1 MGTDWLKDQ
10 IENIRT
16 TERMHQQQNEKQLRR
31 ANAIKA
37 KAHTF
42 LADASKET
50 KKAVDTLN
58 LEFKDD
64 QKRQLTVET
73 RPNAIAVMGLGSQV
87 TATLQPGG
95 IVRFTTQSGHAHV
108 HTAPG
113 WLLYLCMANYEMLRD
128 LAIRHP
134 QARLGLPGR
143 RKVWPI
149 CLWPRYLRFVYPT
162 HFGTWPE

>member
-16 TERMHQQQNEKQLRR
+16 TERMRQQQLRR

-42 LADASKET
+42 LADASNET

-87 TATLQPGG
+87 TATLQAGG
-95 IVRFTTQSGHAHV
+95 VVRFTTDSGHVHV
-108 HTAPG
+108 HTREHDIELAVDDHDLVYCKQAESRGPDAVTQA
-113 WLLYLCMANYEMLRD
+113 LLRPFLSAFREG
-128 LAIRHP
+128 A
-134 QARLGLPGR
+134 
-143 RKVWPI
+143 
-149 CLWPRYLRFVYPT
+149 
-162 HFGTWPE
+162 

>member
-37 KAHTF
+37 KAHNF

-108 HTAPG
+108 HTREHSIELNVG
-113 WLLYLCMANYEMLRD
+113 DDGLLFCTRGESRGPD
-128 LAIRHP
+128 AIT
-134 QARLGLPGR
+134 QALLGPFLSAFREGA
-143 RKVWPI
+143 
-149 CLWPRYLRFVYPT
+149 
-162 HFGTWPE
+162 

>member
-16 TERMHQQQNEKQLRR
+16 TERMRQQQLRR

-87 TATLQPGG
+87 TATLQAGG
-95 IVRFTTQSGHAHV
+95 VVRFTTDSGHVHV
-108 HTAPG
+108 HTREHDIELAVDDHDLVYCKQAESRGPDAVTQA
-113 WLLYLCMANYEMLRD
+113 LLRPFLSAFREG
-128 LAIRHP
+128 A
-134 QARLGLPGR
+134 
-143 RKVWPI
+143 
-149 CLWPRYLRFVYPT
+149 
-162 HFGTWPE
+162 

>member
-16 TERMHQQQNEKQLRR
+16 TERMRQQQLRR

-87 TATLQPGG
+87 TATLQAGG
-95 IVRFTTQSGHAHV
+95 VVRFTTDSGHVHV
-108 HTAPG
+108 HTR
-113 WLLYLCMANYEMLRD
+113 EHD
-128 LAIRHP
+128 IELAIDDHDLVYCK
-134 QARLGLPGR
+134 QAESRGPDAVTQAL
-143 RKVWPI
+143 
-149 CLWPRYLRFVYPT
+149 LRPFLSA
-162 HFGTWPE
+162 FREGA